1 MGSNFTFTMC
11 EKYEYLETELIFSMT
26 LAYIGLHL
34 GLEGVEKSVKN
45 KDFQV
50 ELAACFSIAI

>member
-1 MGSNFTFTMC
+1 MC